1 MKNNRYVLLIVG
13 KSGSGKSA
21 LCNYM
26 EKTYGLKQVKSYTTR
41 LCRGLEDNTHTFV
54 TDEEF
59 DKLTDMC
66 AYTVFDGNRY
76 CATSKQVDEC
86 DLYVIDP
93 TGIDYFLREYRG
105 IKIPIVIHI
114 DASESICTLR
124 MYERGDDPND
134 ISRRIK
140 HDRKAFKN
148 VREYATETYN
158 NTYNDEANLRM
169 IGDLLY
175 EKYFTYNDE
184 ATLRMVSDLM
194 YEKYFKVAD
203 NVRKTEEVIEKRIER
218 LDTDKYHQLK
228 ELCEAV
234 ADFLDDNFTQQTEV
248 TISHTDFTVKEKIVD
263 GFVSL

>member
-1 MKNNRYVLLIVG
+1 MKNNRFVLLIVG

-93 TGIDYFLREYRG
+93 AGIDKNVHNHSFRHMFATCLLDNSV
-105 IKIPIVIHI
+105 PIEQIQLCMGH
-114 DASESICTLR
+114 S
-124 MYERGDDPND
+124 D
-134 ISRRIK
+134 ISVTTRYARIRNER
-140 HDRKAFKN
+140 DVIRN
-148 VREYATETYN
+148 VM
-158 NTYNDEANLRM
+158 DM
-169 IGDLLY
+169 
-175 EKYFTYNDE
+175 
-184 ATLRMVSDLM
+184 
-194 YEKYFKVAD
+194 
-203 NVRKTEEVIEKRIER
+203 EV
-218 LDTDKYHQLK
+218 
-228 ELCEAV
+228 
-234 ADFLDDNFTQQTEV
+234 F
-248 TISHTDFTVKEKIVD
+248 
-263 GFVSL
+263 

>member
-1 MKNNRYVLLIVG
+1 MKKNRYVLLIVG

-41 LCRGLEDNTHTFV
+41 LCRGLEDNTHTFI

-93 TGIDYFLREYRG
+93 AGIEYFLREYRG
-105 IKIPIVIHI
+105 VKIPIVIHI
-114 DASESICTLR
+114 DASESICTMR
-124 MYERGDDPND
+124 MYERGDDPDD

-140 HDRKAFKN
+140 HDREAFKN

-158 NTYNDEANLRM
+158 NTYNDEGTLHM

-175 EKYFTYNDE
+175 EKYF
-184 ATLRMVSDLM
+184 
-194 YEKYFKVAD
+194 KVTD